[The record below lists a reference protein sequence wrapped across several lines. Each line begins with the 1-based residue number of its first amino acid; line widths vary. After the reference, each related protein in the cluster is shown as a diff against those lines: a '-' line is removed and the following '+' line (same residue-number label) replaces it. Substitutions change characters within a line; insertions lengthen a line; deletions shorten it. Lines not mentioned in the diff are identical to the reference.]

1 MNQMFFEKLHKLMH
15 AYHKYL
21 EFLGY
26 VLLKHVPLIDY
37 IEIQTDYVRLCYCV
51 LEKGKVVEIPVFS

>member
-1 MNQMFFEKLHKLMH
+1 MH

-37 IEIQTDYVRLCYCV
+37 IEIQTDYGRLCYCV
-51 LEKGKVVEIPVFS
+51 LEKGKVVKIPAFS